1 MTDTQRKHI
10 QDWIEDVQTTDS
22 YDIGQCQLNWLSSRQ
37 EWQLILPNKEILTED
52 CYNGVGDLLAHI
64 DDADIL
70 DYYPTIAQHYE
81 ESNECPDIPA
91 ELKEAAE

>member
-1 MTDTQRKHI
+1 MTATQRKHI
-10 QDWIEDVQTTDS
+10 QDWIEDVQTSDS
-22 YDIGQCQLNWLSSRQ
+22 YDIGKCQLNWLSSRQ

-70 DYYPTIAQHYE
+70 DYYPTIADNYE
-81 ESNECPDIPA
+81 DEVA
-91 ELKEAAE
+91 

>member
-10 QDWIEDVQTTDS
+10 QDWIEDVQSTDS
-22 YDIGQCQLNWLSSRQ
+22 YDIGRCQLNWLSGRQ

-64 DDADIL
+64 EDADIL
-70 DYYPTIAQHYE
+70 DYYPTIAEHYRDE
-81 ESNECPDIPA
+81 VA
-91 ELKEAAE
+91 